1 MNNLVSVVNL
11 TIGPFKKFNISIPLN
26 SFVVI
31 TGANNSGKSLLLKV
45 ISGLINTKK
54 VIYDNSII
62 RDLKDIAYMGN
73 ITFNFDT
80 VLKNIRY
87 PLECLGLDDDKIS
100 KLVKDICKDLKIS
113 NLINSKI
120 KDLNYYE
127 KLRVF
132 LASILVSGPKLLL
145 LDDPCLYLSLLEKEE
160 FMGILEQL
168 RSTGLTIILST
179 SSLDEVI
186 YTINSTLYVLDK
198 GGIVS
203 SGEMLEVLSDDSL
216 LNKLG
221 LKLPFMVD
229 LSVKLK
235 YYNLVSKINMSPL
248 GMVDLLWK

>member
-145 LDDPCLYLSLLEKEE
+145 LDDPCLYLSPLEKEE

>member
-145 LDDPCLYLSLLEKEE
+145 LDDPCLYLSPLEKEE

-198 GGIVS
+198 GSIVS

>member
-145 LDDPCLYLSLLEKEE
+145 LDEPCLYLSPLEKEE

>member
-80 VLKNIRY
+80 VIKNIRY

-145 LDDPCLYLSLLEKEE
+145 LDDPCLYLSPLEKEE

>member
-87 PLECLGLDDDKIS
+87 PLECLGLADDKIS

-132 LASILVSGPKLLL
+132 LASILVGGPKLLL
-145 LDDPCLYLSLLEKEE
+145 LDDPCLYLSPLEKEE

-198 GGIVS
+198 GSIVS

>member
-145 LDDPCLYLSLLEKEE
+145 LDDPCLYLSPLEKEE

-168 RSTGLTIILST
+168 RSTGLTIILSI

-198 GGIVS
+198 GSIVS

>member
-54 VIYDNSII
+54 IIYDNSII

-145 LDDPCLYLSLLEKEE
+145 LDDPCLYLSPLEKEE